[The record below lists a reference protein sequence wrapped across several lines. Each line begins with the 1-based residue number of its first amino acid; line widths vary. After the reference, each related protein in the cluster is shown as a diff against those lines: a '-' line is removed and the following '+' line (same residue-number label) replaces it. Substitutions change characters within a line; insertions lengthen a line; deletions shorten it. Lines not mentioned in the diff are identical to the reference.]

1 MTMAETGNSLE
12 GVFSLLFWAVV
23 IGGSVLYSATKKKRQ
38 ARELENTQEQL
49 RRVDEAI
56 RAARARAAAQASQSD
71 LHAHPRAA
79 SEDASVPYEVSAP
92 AVIPV
97 ALPDETSLEGPARPG
112 AWEAAR
118 SGAAGWKHAA
128 EHEGPSRPGTFE
140 SDREKPQMMLSS
152 TAVRAAAGFAP
163 ATHAELRE
171 ALVWREIFGPCAGM
185 RR

>member
-56 RAARARAAAQASQSD
+56 RAARARAQAGAVAGTPAA
-71 LHAHPRAA
+71 
-79 SEDASVPYEVSAP
+79 
-92 AVIPV
+92 IPV
-97 ALPDETSLEGPARPG
+97 ALPVETSQEGPARPG
-112 AWEAAR
+112 AWAAAR
-118 SGAAGWKHAA
+118 SGEAGWKHAA

-140 SDREKPQMMLSS
+140 AEREKPQKMLSS
-152 TAVRAAAGFAP
+152 TAIRAMAGFAP
-163 ATHAELRE
+163 ASHAELRE
-171 ALVWREIFGPCAGM
+171 ALVWREVFGPCAGM
-185 RR
+185 RP